1 MSGRGAALRPIFSGK
16 QVRFRGLGTLPG
28 IWRVEYGSIR
38 QGFYPD
44 SADDIFPPVKIG
56 GGAELQLPEAA

>member
-1 MSGRGAALRPIFSGK
+1 MKPLLSLIH
-16 QVRFRGLGTLPG
+16 

-38 QGFYPD
+38 QGFYPA
-44 SADDIFPPVKIG
+44 SADGIFPPVKIG